1 MVRKVICTSAVVLLL
16 FCVATATASA
26 EDVYEGTI
34 SSTFYS
40 IAEEIPISPL
50 DDYVFFRSTQYNY
63 VLLVGDI
70 EYSRNKF
77 SLVSDGKI
85 YTITQASGTGYSS
98 SHYKYT
104 VSDVSS
110 YTVNT
115 NGILVYSNLGGYPDL
130 YKDEIFDFM
139 TMFLLLIIGLCA
151 FIRPIF
157 AFTMRLKGRYV

>member
-1 MVRKVICTSAVVLLL
+1 MVRKVICISAVVLLL

-34 SSTFYS
+34 SSTYYS
-40 IAEEIPISPL
+40 IVEEIPISPL
-50 DDYVFFRSTQYNY
+50 SDYVFFRSGQSSY

-70 EYSRNKF
+70 EYSSNKF
-77 SLVSDGKI
+77 TLVSDGKVF
-85 YTITQASGTGYSS
+85 TINQVSGSGYSS
-98 SHYKYT
+98 SHYQYS

-130 YKDEIFDFM
+130 HKEQTFDFI

-151 FIRPIF
+151 FIRPVF
-157 AFTMRLKGRYV
+157 AFSMRMRGR